1 MRQRFASGTCLFKSL
16 ITQMIF
22 EDVSLAKESNH
33 MEGTKN
39 KLKGPFLLSALSLQG
54 TLPSTGECVASSIFK
69 TICVLFF
76 FLNIFMLKYL
86 KISAAQALRLHLWQ
100 AQLCPMRTPQMAL
113 WGRCHPYLCLTGKDI
128 PPVCPCLWLHDT
140 WYGC

>member
-76 FLNIFMLKYL
+76 FFKHFHVEIFKNLSSSG
-86 KISAAQALRLHLWQ
+86 IEAASVAGATVPHENSSDGSLGQVSSLPLPDR
-100 AQLCPMRTPQMAL
+100 
-113 WGRCHPYLCLTGKDI
+113 
-128 PPVCPCLWLHDT
+128 
-140 WYGC
+140 